1 MADFE
6 KPSLLPP
13 ALAVDL
19 SMRALEVLIARLV
32 ELDLA
37 PTLVYD
43 FEHVTESALPHLG
56 EQFHVMG
63 AEGWRLATT
72 PEQRRALLARA
83 VALHR
88 HKGTP
93 WSIREAL
100 KSVGFNDLEIAE
112 RLPSN
117 RYDGAIAY
125 SGAEAYAAY
134 GWAQFRVIADAGD
147 EQPITSAQT
156 ALIVETINA
165 WKPAR
170 SHLVDV
176 RYRASETEQVDV
188 AEVEQHQGVMT
199 HDDQHRWGKHF
210 YDGALAYDQG
220 ATHLWN
226 GALRF
231 NGAALHNGFSATAEG
246 ARYEGEREEESL
258 EASLGFFDQQTRC
271 PVFAGELDYSGVA
284 DYGASAPVAEDLPMP
299 ITLRRHR
306 RFDGRLAYSAHR
318 FDGSQRY
325 AGQFTHFGNSAYS
338 GDVVTLLEA

>member
-100 KSVGFNDLEIAE
+100 KSVGFKDMNGPGVIDPAAMPQQPAMQPEPMQEPI
-112 RLPSN
+112 PDMQQM
-117 RYDGAIAY
+117 DGAMVG
-125 SGAEAYAAY
+125 S
-134 GWAQFRVIADAGD
+134 QTPMADG
-147 EQPITSAQT
+147 
-156 ALIVETINA
+156 
-165 WKPAR
+165 
-170 SHLVDV
+170 
-176 RYRASETEQVDV
+176 
-188 AEVEQHQGVMT
+188 VEQSLIE
-199 HDDQHRWGKHF
+199 QH
-210 YDGALAYDQG
+210 L
-220 ATHLWN
+220 T
-226 GALRF
+226 
-231 NGAALHNGFSATAEG
+231 
-246 ARYEGEREEESL
+246 
-258 EASLGFFDQQTRC
+258 
-271 PVFAGELDYSGVA
+271 
-284 DYGASAPVAEDLPMP
+284 
-299 ITLRRHR
+299 
-306 RFDGRLAYSAHR
+306 
-318 FDGSQRY
+318 QR
-325 AGQFTHFGNSAYS
+325 
-338 GDVVTLLEA
+338 

>member
-100 KSVGFNDLEIAE
+100 KSVG
-112 RLPSN
+112 R
-117 RYDGAIAY
+117 
-125 SGAEAYAAY
+125 
-134 GWAQFRVIADAGD
+134 
-147 EQPITSAQT
+147 
-156 ALIVETINA
+156 
-165 WKPAR
+165 
-170 SHLVDV
+170 
-176 RYRASETEQVDV
+176 
-188 AEVEQHQGVMT
+188 
-199 HDDQHRWGKHF
+199 DDMGRE
-210 YDGALAYDQG
+210 
-220 ATHLWN
+220 
-226 GALRF
+226 ALRDGLKKISF
-231 NGAALHNGFSATAEG
+231 ANSADKYSADS
-246 ARYEGEREEESL
+246 AISFV
-258 EASLGFFDQQTRC
+258 S
-271 PVFAGELDYSGVA
+271 GELVIDHDPDCNVDYVSER
-284 DYGASAPVAEDLPMP
+284 SE
-299 ITLRRHR
+299 
-306 RFDGRLAYSAHR
+306 
-318 FDGSQRY
+318 
-325 AGQFTHFGNSAYS
+325 
-338 GDVVTLLEA
+338 VVRKVLEKGL